1 MDLKERLLGILDR
14 KNHWA
19 WPHFAQGKVPLS
31 RLLPHFQQEW
41 EVYVRDFPVLLAR
54 VLGHGPPA
62 RVRAMLA
69 ANIYEEQTG
78 GISQSAPHPELF
90 LQMMEGCHFSPAQF
104 EAVRLLPASSAY
116 REHLDR
122 QSNDEPWVV
131 GAAVLTLFVEG
142 SANERRELA
151 ALSQPAAEPAPD
163 AAGLEASLQKH
174 PLVRFHGIDPAAL
187 TLVRVH
193 KLVEGG
199 HRSDAWE
206 AVLDYVRPDQHE
218 QVMAAMQR
226 ALDLWLAYRD
236 GVVEACGIVR

>member
-1 MDLKERLLGILDR
+1 MDLKERLLGILDS
-14 KNHWA
+14 KHHWA
-19 WPHFAQGKVPLS
+19 WPQFAEGKVPLP

-41 EVYVRDFPVLLAR
+41 EVYVRDFPILLAR

-69 ANIYEEQTG
+69 ANVYEEQTG
-78 GISQSAPHPELF
+78 GISQSKPHPDLF
-90 LQMMEGCHFSPAQF
+90 LDMMEGCRFSRAQF
-104 EAVRLLPASSAY
+104 DNVRLFPSSAAY

-122 QSNDEPWVV
+122 ASLDEPWVI

-151 ALSQPAAEPAPD
+151 ALGEAPPGPD
-163 AAGLEASLQKH
+163 EIEASLRRH
-174 PLVRFHGIDPAAL
+174 PLVRFHGVDPAAL
-187 TLVRVH
+187 ALVRVH

-218 QVMAAMQR
+218 QVVSAVQR
-226 ALDLWLAYRD
+226 SLDLWLGYRD
-236 GVVEACGIVR
+236 GVAEACGIER